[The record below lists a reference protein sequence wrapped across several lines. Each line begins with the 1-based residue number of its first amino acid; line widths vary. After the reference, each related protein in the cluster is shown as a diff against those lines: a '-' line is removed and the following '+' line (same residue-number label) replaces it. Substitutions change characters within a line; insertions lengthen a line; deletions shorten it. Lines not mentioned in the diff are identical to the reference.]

1 MTLETAEQ
9 VAQEAKSKNPT
20 AINLILERRYSVLGK
35 TYIDYAVVDKT
46 AYDRVIAQKQDF
58 VTITIYAEV

>member
-1 MTLETAEQ
+1 MTLEQAQ
-9 VAQEAKSKNPT
+9 DVARTVK
-20 AINLILERRYSVLGK
+20 INTDGTYLIIERRYSVLGK

-46 AYDRVIAQKQDF
+46 AYDHVIARKQDF